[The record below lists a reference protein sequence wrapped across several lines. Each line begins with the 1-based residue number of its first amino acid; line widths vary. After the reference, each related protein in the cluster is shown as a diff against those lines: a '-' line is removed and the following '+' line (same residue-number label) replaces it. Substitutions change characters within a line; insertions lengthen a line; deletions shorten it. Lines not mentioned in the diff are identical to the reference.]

1 MAGADAI
8 HGARDDTSPALL
20 PEHHGS
26 LGAGDAP
33 ASSASFSPPSPADQ
47 PLSFLAI
54 YRPQARGVRIY
65 PIGADLPFDGPI
77 DLSEA
82 QAQALMAELRRAIDV
97 PACAAELV
105 RGER

>member
-20 PEHHGS
+20 PVHHGS
-26 LGAGDAP
+26 LGAGDVS
-33 ASSASFSPPSPADQ
+33 ASSASLSPSLADQ

-65 PIGADLPFDGPI
+65 PIGTDLPFEGPI

-82 QAQALMAELRRAIDV
+82 QAHALMAELRRAIDV
-97 PACAAELV
+97 PAHAADLV

>member
-1 MAGADAI
+1 MAGAHEI
-8 HGARDDTSPALL
+8 HGARDDTSPAPM
-20 PEHHGS
+20 PEHHGR
-26 LGAGDAP
+26 LGAGDDGG
-33 ASSASFSPPSPADQ
+33 PSPASLSLQ

-82 QAQALMAELRRAIDV
+82 QAHALMAELRRAIDV
-97 PACAAELV
+97 PVHAAELV
-105 RGER
+105 RSER